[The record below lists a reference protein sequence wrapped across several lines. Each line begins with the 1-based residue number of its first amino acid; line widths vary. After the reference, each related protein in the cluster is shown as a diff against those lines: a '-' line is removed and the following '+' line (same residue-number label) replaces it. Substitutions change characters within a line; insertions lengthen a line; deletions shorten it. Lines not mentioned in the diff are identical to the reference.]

1 MAINATRSVRKT
13 DEYLKLVQATNDV
26 VAPGTYEANKKTG
39 AIVLAEGEAL
49 APFMSMQDREL
60 NPLPWSKCTPGPGA
74 YSGEPG
80 RLPGAGLSQ
89 MPFKSKMKRF
99 AASTPGSTIF
109 TESTIAKNPGPGT
122 YHPKHLPRGPVADA
136 QLEVQPPVKPILQDI
151 AKTTPSV
158 PPMRYLPRQVPQT
171 EAATADIE
179 KLSSRHTGERGDIAG
194 PGEYEIASDL
204 IKDSPVT
211 IFRKPPGSGRT
222 FRKLWEASAA
232 IESTM
237 PDKAL
242 PGPGTYETPLVKH
255 SEAKGATSRFNSKVP
270 KMPDPKENAKTPGPG
285 AYDVLGH
292 IEKAS
297 TETQER
303 CEAIALSLGFG
314 SLTERVGWSREVEH
328 PYADSY
334 NVTHVPGPGHYG
346 DSVKESADRDKV
358 IPEKRKKLYGV
369 HHPTLVLALQET
381 EGPLQAFNTSD
392 DRPCNKDLEQWTPA
406 PWQYM
411 PESARG
417 SSINSDLKE
426 RAKVGRRGV
435 FGTCADRFYR
445 SPLNAK
451 EGPENDWDGGK
462 ANMSKDPTSPEARSS
477 FKSTSPRMRNA
488 GAKEVEIVT
497 LGDIRTPAPGDYEIK
512 EPSYRSPYRIPRSEH
527 LSFGSGKTRFTEKQE
542 VFADFQP
549 FDGPAPGDYN
559 THASK
564 RHVQGAARL
573 KDKRKPMLVGSTN
586 SEVGPGSYCDN
597 IETMLLKKT
606 FNVTTQGRSLIAQK
620 ALPAPE

>member
-1 MAINATRSVRKT
+1 MAINSTRAVRKT
-13 DEYLKLVQATNDV
+13 DEYLKLVQSTNDV
-26 VAPGTYEANKKTG
+26 VAPGTYEASKKTG

-49 APFMSMQDREL
+49 APFMSMQDRNL

-74 YSGEPG
+74 YSGD
-80 RLPGAGLSQ
+80 RIMALPSARLSQ
-89 MPFKSKMKRF
+89 PFKSKMKRF

-122 YHPKHLPRGPVADA
+122 YQPKQRPHGTVAEL
-136 QLEVQPPVKPILQDI
+136 QLDVQPPVKPVLQDQV
-151 AKTTPSV
+151 KTTPSV
-158 PPMRYLPRQVPQT
+158 PPMRYLPGQVPQT

-179 KLSSRHTGERGDIAG
+179 KLSARHSGEPGDIAG
-194 PGEYEIASDL
+194 PGTYEIASGM

-211 IFRKPPGSGRT
+211 VFRKPTGRR
-222 FRKLWEASAA
+222 FRKLWEASVA
-232 IESTM
+232 IESIM
-237 PDKAL
+237 PEKDL
-242 PGPGTYETPLVKH
+242 PGPGSYEPPAQA
-255 SEAKGATSRFNSKVP
+255 EPKGAASQFNSKVR
-270 KMPDPKENAKTPGPG
+270 KMPGPSDHAKTPGPG

-303 CEAIALSLGFG
+303 CEAMALSLGFG

-334 NVTHVPGPGHYG
+334 NVGNVPGPGHYG
-346 DSVKESADRDKV
+346 DSVKESADREKV
-358 IPEKRKKLYGV
+358 LPEKRKKLYGV
-369 HHPTLVLALQET
+369 HHPTLILALQET

-411 PESARG
+411 PDSARG
-417 SSINSDLKE
+417 TSITADLKE

-462 ANMSKDPTSPEARSS
+462 ANMAKDPTSPEARSS
-477 FKSTSPRMRNA
+477 FKSTSPRMRNE

-497 LGDIRTPAPGDYEIK
+497 LGDIQTPAPGDYEIK
-512 EPSYRSPYRIPRSEH
+512 EPSYRSPYRIPRSDH

-549 FDGPAPGDYN
+549 FDGPAPGDY
-559 THASK
+559 TIPSK
-564 RHVQGAARL
+564 RHIQGGAGL
-573 KDKRKPMLVGSTN
+573 KDKRKAMLVGSTN
-586 SEVGPGSYCDN
+586 SSVGPGSYGGST
-597 IETMLLKKT
+597 ETMLLKKT
-606 FNVTTQGRSLIAQK
+606 YNVTTQARSAIA
-620 ALPAPE
+620 